1 MKRLFTFF
9 ICFLSIQLVKANS
22 IDTGRYKLLKVA
34 PAVGYHQQKDTI
46 IVPIAAQVIPPA
58 SQEFSIFKRRL
69 DSVQKDIQLDY
80 NEYVQ
85 SYIDA
90 YTRRKGGMADVI
102 GKSQYYFPIYEKA
115 FRDMGVPEEI
125 KYLSIVESE
134 LNPNAVSRVGATGP
148 WQFMFATARLYGLSM
163 DNYVDDRKDPI
174 QASYAAAGYLR
185 DAYQEFGD
193 WLLAIASY
201 NCGKGAVTR
210 AVEKAGANDFWSI
223 REYLPAETRG
233 YVPAFI
239 AMAYVMNYYK
249 HHNIVPQACSFSIK
263 TDTVMVNKFVP
274 LQGIAKVLDVD
285 MKELCLLNPAYK
297 KQIVNGTAQAP
308 RRLVIPQAAKEN
320 YAALY
325 EALNGSGFNAPV
337 ARVRYASNTGND
349 GGEDADA
356 PTVKAS
362 VHKIRN
368 GETLGAIAD
377 KYGVEVQDL
386 KVWNNLRNNK
396 AVIGKI
402 LRLTPPEKAS
412 TVKSSPKKIKE
423 FVTYKVKRGDTLSEI
438 AAKFE
443 GSSVEK
449 IKELNGLRKG
459 RIQPGM
465 TLKISGV

>member
-22 IDTGRYKLLKVA
+22 LDSGRYKFLSIA
-34 PAVGYHQQKDTI
+34 STGYHQQRDTI

-58 SQEFSIFKRRL
+58 NQEFSIFKRRL

-90 YTRRKGGMADVI
+90 YTRRRGGMADVI

-125 KYLSIVESE
+125 KFLSIVESE

-174 QASYAAAGYLR
+174 QASYAAAAYLR

-210 AVEKAGANDFWSI
+210 AIEKAGANDFWSI
-223 REYLPAETRG
+223 RPYLPAETRG

-249 HHNIVPQACSFSIK
+249 HHNITPQACNFSIK

-325 EALNGSGFNAPV
+325 EALNGAGFNAP
-337 ARVRYASNTGND
+337 ARVRYASNTTND
-349 GGEDADA
+349 GGEDAESA
-356 PTVKAS
+356 PVKATR
-362 VHKIRN
+362 HKVRR

-377 KYGVEVQDL
+377 RYGVEVQDI
-386 KVWNNLRNNK
+386 KVWNNLRSNR
-396 AVIGKI
+396 AVIGQV
-402 LRLTPPEKAS
+402 LRLTAPEQAAP
-412 TVKSSPKKIKE
+412 VKPSKNIKE

-443 GSSVEK
+443 GASVEK